1 MSRSTKSNIRPTA
14 RVLTSAHV
22 MTPEQQA
29 RRWERYE
36 RQIGI
41 PGLAEI
47 GRYRYANAYEGLRL
61 RSHPAGLEICFLARG
76 QQTYRVNNEIYRL
89 RGGDQYLVFPGEPH
103 DSAGMP
109 EEKGVLYWVFIRLKA
124 PRQPLFFLD
133 PAASRALRQ
142 ALLTL
147 PSRHFAAEPGTHDLL
162 EEIFHAID
170 RAKSKLDRIGAATL
184 VLRYLF
190 STLRASHRNQRATPS
205 PRIQRALTHIAE
217 NTGELPS
224 VPQLARLVRLSPSR
238 FKARFR
244 EEVGLPPREHV
255 LRHRL
260 ALAQTRLSRPGA
272 TVTAVAHELGFS
284 SSQYFATVF
293 RRFTG
298 SSPRIFA
305 QRETLGSQTAPGEI
319 SSSVK
324 PTRARN
330 SK

>member
-1 MSRSTKSNIRPTA
+1 MGR
-14 RVLTSAHV
+14 LTRALPPEHV
-22 MTPEQQA
+22 MTPEQLA
-29 RRWERYE
+29 RRFERFE

-41 PGLAEI
+41 PGLGEI

-61 RSHPAGLEICFLARG
+61 RAHPQGLEICFLARG
-76 QQTYRVNNEIYRL
+76 QQTYRVNNKIYRL

-109 EEKGVLYWVFIRLKA
+109 EEKSVLYWLFLKLKPA
-124 PRQPLFFLD
+124 PRSLLFLD
-133 PAASRALRQ
+133 AAASRALRE

-147 PSRHFAAEPGTHDLL
+147 PSRHFAAEPGTRDLL
-162 EEIFHAID
+162 EEIFAALD
-170 RAKSKLDRIGAATL
+170 RPASKLDRIGAAAL

-190 STLRASHRNQRATPS
+190 STLRASHRNRRAAPS
-205 PRIQRALTHIAE
+205 PRIQRSLAHIAAQ
-217 NTGELPS
+217 NGELPS

-255 LRHRL
+255 LRQKL
-260 ALAQTRLSRPGA
+260 AVAQTWLRRPGA
-272 TVTAVAHELGFS
+272 TVTSVAHGLGFS

-298 SSPRIFA
+298 L
-305 QRETLGSQTAPGEI
+305 T
-319 SSSVK
+319 
-324 PTRARN
+324 PTQYQA
-330 SK
+330 S

>member
-1 MSRSTKSNIRPTA
+1 
-14 RVLTSAHV
+14 

-29 RRWERYE
+29 RRFERFE

-61 RSHPAGLEICFLARG
+61 RAHPQGLEICFLARG
-76 QQTYRVNNEIYRL
+76 QQTYRVNNEIFRL

-109 EEKGVLYWVFIRLKA
+109 EEKSVLYWIFLKLNPA
-124 PRQPLFFLD
+124 PRSLLFLD
-133 PAASRALRQ
+133 APASRALRE

-147 PSRHFAAEPGTHDLL
+147 PSRHFAAEPGTRDLL
-162 EEIFHAID
+162 EEIFAALD
-170 RAKSKLDRIGAATL
+170 RPRTKLDRIGAAAL

-190 STLRASHRNQRATPS
+190 STLRASHRNRRATPS
-205 PRIQRALTHIAE
+205 QRIQRSLTHIAE
-217 NTGELPS
+217 QVGELPS

-255 LRHRL
+255 LRQKL
-260 ALAQTRLSRPGA
+260 AVAQVWLRRPGA
-272 TVTAVAHELGFS
+272 SVTGVAHELGFS

-298 SSPRIFA
+298 LTPSQFQKSS
-305 QRETLGSQTAPGEI
+305 
-319 SSSVK
+319 
-324 PTRARN
+324 
-330 SK
+330 

>member
-1 MSRSTKSNIRPTA
+1 MTA
-14 RVLTSAHV
+14 
-22 MTPEQQA
+22 EQQA
-29 RRWERYE
+29 RRLERFE
-36 RQIGI
+36 REIGV
-41 PGLAEI
+41 PGVVEV

-61 RSHPAGLEICFLARG
+61 RRHPAGLEICFLARG

-109 EEKGVLYWVFIRLKA
+109 EEKSELYWLFIRL
-124 PRQPLFFLD
+124 QPAGQPILFLD
-133 PAASRALRQ
+133 ARASRALRQ
-142 ALLTL
+142 ALLAM
-147 PSRHFAAEPGTHDLL
+147 PSRHFAAEAGTRDLL
-162 EEIFHAID
+162 EEIFASIEPG
-170 RAKSKLDRIGAATL
+170 RSRLDRIHTAGL
-184 VLRYLF
+184 IQSYLF
-190 STLRASHRNQRATPS
+190 ATLRASRRNQRPAPS
-205 PRIQRALTHIAE
+205 PRIQRSLAHIAA
-217 NTGELPS
+217 NVGELPS

-260 ALAQTRLSRPGA
+260 AVAQARLRAPGA

-298 SSPRIFA
+298 LTPT
-305 QRETLGSQTAPGEI
+305 QYQERE
-319 SSSVK
+319 
-324 PTRARN
+324 
-330 SK
+330 

>member
-1 MSRSTKSNIRPTA
+1 
-14 RVLTSAHV
+14 

-29 RRWERYE
+29 RRFERFE

-41 PGLAEI
+41 PGLFEI

-61 RSHPAGLEICFLARG
+61 RAHPNGLEISFLARG

-109 EEKGVLYWVFIRLKA
+109 EEKGVLYWIFLKLNPA
-124 PRQPLFFLD
+124 PRSLLFLD
-133 PAASRALRQ
+133 APASRALRS
-142 ALLTL
+142 ALLAM
-147 PSRHFAAEPGTHDLL
+147 PSRHFAAEPGTRELL
-162 EEIFHAID
+162 EEIFAALEH
-170 RAKSKLDRIGAATL
+170 RGSKLDRLGTAAL

-190 STLRASHRNQRATPS
+190 ATLRASHRNRRAAPS
-205 PRIQRALTHIAE
+205 PRIQRSLAHIAE
-217 NTGELPS
+217 QVAELPS

-255 LRHRL
+255 LRQKL
-260 ALAQTRLSRPGA
+260 GVAQTWLRRPGA
-272 TVTAVAHELGFS
+272 TVTGVAHGLGFS

-298 SSPRIFA
+298 LTPTQFQSS
-305 QRETLGSQTAPGEI
+305 
-319 SSSVK
+319 
-324 PTRARN
+324 
-330 SK
+330 

>member
-1 MSRSTKSNIRPTA
+1 
-14 RVLTSAHV
+14 

-29 RRWERYE
+29 RRLERFE
-36 RQIGI
+36 REIGI
-41 PGLAEI
+41 PGVVEI

-61 RSHPAGLEICFLARG
+61 RSHPDGLEICFLARG

-109 EEKGVLYWVFIRLKA
+109 EEKGVLYWLFLRLRSA
-124 PRQPLFFLD
+124 RRPILFLD
-133 PAASRALRQ
+133 PATSRALRQ
-142 ALLTL
+142 ALLKL
-147 PSRHFAAEPGTHDLL
+147 PSRHFAAEPGTRDLL
-162 EEIFHAID
+162 EEIFASIE
-170 RAKSKLDRIGAATL
+170 RARSRLDRLHTAAL

-190 STLRASHRNQRATPS
+190 ATLRASHRNHQATPS
-205 PRIQRALTHIAE
+205 PRIQRSLAHIAE
-217 NTGELPS
+217 TTGELPS

-255 LRHRL
+255 LRHKLAVAQARL
-260 ALAQTRLSRPGA
+260 RTPAA

-298 SSPRIFA
+298 R
-305 QRETLGSQTAPGEI
+305 T
-319 SSSVK
+319 
-324 PTRARN
+324 PTEYQAEVRGR
-330 SK
+330 

>member
-1 MSRSTKSNIRPTA
+1 MSRSTKSNIRSVA
-14 RVLTSAHV
+14 VLPGSEHV

-29 RRWERYE
+29 RRLERFE
-36 RQIGI
+36 RDVGI
-41 PGLAEI
+41 PGVVEI

-61 RSHPAGLEICFLARG
+61 RSHPDGLEICFLARG

-109 EEKGVLYWVFIRLKA
+109 EEKGVLYWMFLRLHPA
-124 PRQPLFFLD
+124 GQPLLFLEA
-133 PAASRALRQ
+133 AASRTLRR

-147 PSRHFAAEPGTHDLL
+147 PSRHFAAAPGTRDLL
-162 EEIFHAID
+162 EEIFASIE
-170 RAKSKLDRIGAATL
+170 RSPTKLGRIGTATL
-184 VLRYLF
+184 ILRYLF
-190 STLRASHRNQRATPS
+190 AMLRASHRNQRASPS
-205 PRIQRALTHIAE
+205 PRIQRSLVHIAAQA
-217 NTGELPS
+217 GELPS

-255 LRHRL
+255 LRHKL
-260 ALAQTRLSRPGA
+260 AVAQTRLRAPSA

-298 SSPRIFA
+298 
-305 QRETLGSQTAPGEI
+305 QT
-319 SSSVK
+319 
-324 PTRARN
+324 PTQYQAGVRGR
-330 SK
+330 

>member
-1 MSRSTKSNIRPTA
+1 MSRSTKSNIAQLA
-14 RVLTSAHV
+14 RNLTSAHI

-29 RRWERYE
+29 RRFERFE

-47 GRYRYANAYEGLRL
+47 GRYRYANAYESLRL
-61 RSHPAGLEICFLARG
+61 RAHPAGLEICFLARG

-109 EEKGVLYWVFIRLKA
+109 EEKSVLYWIFLKLKPA
-124 PRQPLFFLD
+124 RRPLLFLD
-133 PAASRALRQ
+133 PKSSYSLRRALL
-142 ALLTL
+142 AL
-147 PSRHFAAEPGTHDLL
+147 PSRHFAAEPGTRDLL
-162 EEIFHAID
+162 EEIFAALEH
-170 RAKSKLDRIGAATL
+170 RGSRLKRIGTAAL

-190 STLRASHRNQRATPS
+190 STLRASRRNRRAAPS
-205 PRIQRALTHIAE
+205 PRMQRCLAYIAA
-217 NTGELPS
+217 NPTELPS

-238 FKARFR
+238 FKVRFR

-255 LRHRL
+255 LRQKL
-260 ALAQTRLSRPGA
+260 AVAQTWLRRPGA
-272 TVTAVAHELGFS
+272 TVTGVAYGLGFS

-298 SSPRIFA
+298 L
-305 QRETLGSQTAPGEI
+305 T
-319 SSSVK
+319 
-324 PTRARN
+324 PTQYQASGAGR
-330 SK
+330 

>member
-1 MSRSTKSNIRPTA
+1 
-14 RVLTSAHV
+14 

-29 RRWERYE
+29 RRFERFE
-36 RQIGI
+36 RQIAI

-61 RSHPAGLEICFLARG
+61 RAHPKGLEICFLARG

-109 EEKGVLYWVFIRLKA
+109 EEKSVLYWIFLKLNPA
-124 PRQPLFFLD
+124 PRSLLFLD
-133 PAASRALRQ
+133 APASRALRS
-142 ALLTL
+142 ALLSL
-147 PSRHFAAEPGTHDLL
+147 PSRHFAAEPGTRELL
-162 EEIFHAID
+162 EEIFA
-170 RAKSKLDRIGAATL
+170 ALDRPDSRLERIGTAAL

-190 STLRASHRNQRATPS
+190 ATLRASRRNRRAAPS
-205 PRIQRALTHIAE
+205 PRIQRSLAHIAAQV
-217 NTGELPS
+217 GELPS

-255 LRHRL
+255 LRQKL
-260 ALAQTRLSRPGA
+260 TVAQAWLRRPGA
-272 TVTAVAHELGFS
+272 TVTGVAHGLGFS

-298 SSPRIFA
+298 L
-305 QRETLGSQTAPGEI
+305 T
-319 SSSVK
+319 
-324 PTRARN
+324 PTQYQASGVSR
-330 SK
+330 